1 MMMAARSLWCDASLV
16 VELLDGTEVHAALQA
31 LRTMPRSSRLHPV
44 PGLQNVH
51 STRRSVS
58 GVARLYGSETD
69 TEFLTFSETDP
80 LSGQMFLEPGD
91 EMWVL
96 ADSTDVVIESILVG
110 VAA

>member
-1 MMMAARSLWCDASLV
+1 MAVKTKNQTVTAAARVKVSPSTGVGSGAWV
-16 VELLDGTEVHAALQA
+16 AL
-31 LRTMPRSSRLHPV
+31 
-44 PGLQNVH
+44 
-51 STRRSVS
+51 RSVS

-69 TEFLTFSETDP
+69 TEFLTFSESDP

-110 VAA
+110 VAE

>member
-1 MMMAARSLWCDASLV
+1 MAVKTKNQTVTA
-16 VELLDGTEVHAALQA
+16 
-31 LRTMPRSSRLHPV
+31 
-44 PGLQNVH
+44 
-51 STRRSVS
+51 STRVKVSPSTGVGAGAWVALRSVS

-80 LSGQMFLEPGD
+80 LAGQMFLEPGD

-110 VAA
+110 VAE